1 MKKKLLIVHNF
12 YREFGGEDANIRE
25 EINFF
30 SEKYD
35 IRFFSADNNTK
46 LNLIDI
52 VSFSFRTNILLNKN
66 FKKELLEFNPDAVY
80 VHNTWFKINLGIFK
94 ILKKYNINSIIKI
107 HNFRFDCARYYLS
120 KNHLKGES
128 TCSACSF
135 KKKKYPIFNR
145 YYEESLLKS
154 LLLIFY
160 SKKYFKII
168 KNNFF
173 KIVSISEFQKSVL
186 LNSGIRESSLTV
198 INNPISFESD
208 SEIDI
213 KNNYLIYAGRVSK
226 EKGVNQ
232 LIDAWNNSKLSEYDL
247 YIIGEG
253 SQKKILQDK
262 YKNKNIKFL
271 GQLENK
277 EVLKLIKNAKAVVTA
292 TTLFEGQPRLLC
304 EASSLKTVSIYPSF
318 GGMDEFFPKNYPY
331 SFKQYNY
338 DDLILKL
345 NLVLDNELLLD
356 SSESVKNFISTKLDS
371 DNIAEQFNNL
381 IVGE

>member
-52 VSFSFRTNILLNKN
+52 VSFSLRTNILLNKN
-66 FKKELLEFNPDAVY
+66 FKKELLEFNPDVVY

-120 KNHLKGES
+120 KNHLKGEN
-128 TCSACSF
+128 TCSACGF
-135 KKKKYPIFNR
+135 KKKKYSIFNR

-186 LNSGIRESSLTV
+186 QNSGIRESSLTV
-198 INNPISFESD
+198 INNPISLESD
-208 SEIDI
+208 SEINI

-226 EKGVNQ
+226 EKGVTQ

-356 SSESVKNFISTKLDS
+356 SSESVKALYQPSLIVIILL
-371 DNIAEQFNNL
+371 NNL
-381 IVGE
+381 II

>member
-52 VSFSFRTNILLNKN
+52 ISFSLRTNILLNKN
-66 FKKELLEFNPDAVY
+66 FKKELLEFKPDAVY

-128 TCSACSF
+128 TCSACGF
-135 KKKKYPIFNR
+135 KKKKYSIFNR

-186 LNSGIRESSLTV
+186 QNSGIRESSLTV
-198 INNPISFESD
+198 INNPISLESN
-208 SEIDI
+208 SEINI
-213 KNNYLIYAGRVSK
+213 KNNYLVYAGRVSK
-226 EKGVNQ
+226 EKGVTQ

-271 GQLENK
+271 GQLENE

-345 NLVLDNELLLD
+345 NLVLDNELVLD

>member
-12 YREFGGEDANIRE
+12 YREFGGEDANIKE

-46 LNLIDI
+46 LNFSDI
-52 VSFSFRTNILLNKN
+52 ASFTLRTNLLQNKS
-66 FKKELLEFNPDAVY
+66 FKKELLDFKPDAVY
-80 VHNTWFKINLGIFK
+80 IHNTWFKINLGIFK
-94 ILKKYNINSIIKI
+94 ILKKYNIKSIIKV

-120 KNHLKGES
+120 KNHLKGKKI
-128 TCSACSF
+128 CNACSF
-135 KKKKYPIFNR
+135 EKKKYLILNK

-160 SKKYFKII
+160 SKKYFKVI
-168 KNNFF
+168 KSDFF
-173 KIVSISEFQKSVL
+173 KIVSISNFQKSIL
-186 LNSGIRESSLTV
+186 QNSGISPSSLTV
-198 INNPISFESD
+198 INNPISFESN
-208 SEIDI
+208 SEVET
-213 KNNYLIYAGRVSK
+213 KNNYLVYAGRISK
-226 EKGVNQ
+226 EKGVNE
-232 LIDAWNNSKLSEYDL
+232 LIDAWSKSKLSEYDL

-253 SQKKILQDK
+253 SQKKILQEK
-262 YKNKNIKFL
+262 YKNQNIKFL
-271 GQLENK
+271 GQLDNK
-277 EVLKLIKNAKAVVTA
+277 EVIKLIKNAKAVVTA

-318 GGMDEFFPKNYPY
+318 GGMDEFFPKNYPF

-345 NLVLDNELLLD
+345 NLVLDKQLIHD
-356 SSESVKNFISTKLDS
+356 SSESVKNFILTKLDS
-371 DNIAEQFNNL
+371 KSINEKFHNL
-381 IVGE
+381 LVGE

>member
-186 LNSGIRESSLTV
+186 QNSGIRESSLTV

-371 DNIAEQFNNL
+371 DNIAEKFNNL

>member
-1 MKKKLLIVHNF
+1 M
-12 YREFGGEDANIRE
+12 
-25 EINFF
+25 
-30 SEKYD
+30 
-35 IRFFSADNNTK
+35 
-46 LNLIDI
+46 
-52 VSFSFRTNILLNKN
+52 
-66 FKKELLEFNPDAVY
+66 
-80 VHNTWFKINLGIFK
+80 
-94 ILKKYNINSIIKI
+94 
-107 HNFRFDCARYYLS
+107 
-120 KNHLKGES
+120 
-128 TCSACSF
+128 
-135 KKKKYPIFNR
+135 
-145 YYEESLLKS
+145 
-154 LLLIFY
+154 
-160 SKKYFKII
+160 
-168 KNNFF
+168 
-173 KIVSISEFQKSVL
+173 
-186 LNSGIRESSLTV
+186 
-198 INNPISFESD
+198 
-208 SEIDI
+208 
-213 KNNYLIYAGRVSK
+213 
-226 EKGVNQ
+226 
-232 LIDAWNNSKLSEYDL
+232 SEYDL

-356 SSESVKNFISTKLDS
+356 SSESVKSFISTKLDS